1 MPYPYCIDE
10 ILSSPAA
17 LHKFFFVECRP
28 MLTYI
33 GEYFFNTKY
42 TAAEL
47 TGELYELLA
56 KDDWHKLRI
65 FKGESSL
72 MTYVTVI
79 ATRYFL
85 KKRDVEQEVMD
96 IMALPPA
103 QQRTEVYRPEDS
115 FLMRDVDD
123 VMKKMGMIDRFLL
136 QRILIDG
143 EKPRDILE
151 ETAELLH
158 RPCDKD
164 LAGYIYTRYNRA
176 RATLKQ
182 EMIRLGYDNR

>member
-1 MPYPYCIDE
+1 
-10 ILSSPAA
+10 
-17 LHKFFFVECRP
+17 

-33 GEYFFNTKY
+33 GEYFFDTKY
-42 TAAEL
+42 TAEEL

-85 KKRDVEQEVMD
+85 KKRDMELKVMD
-96 IMALPPA
+96 IMALPLA
-103 QQRTEVYRPEDS
+103 QQRAEAYRPEDS
-115 FLMRDVDD
+115 FLMRDVDNVIQNMD
-123 VMKKMGMIDRFLL
+123 AIDRFLL

-151 ETAELLH
+151 EAAELLH

>member
-115 FLMRDVDD
+115 FLMRDVDV
-123 VMKKMGMIDRFLL
+123 VMKKMGVIDRFLL

-151 ETAELLH
+151 EAAVILQ

>member
-1 MPYPYCIDE
+1 MSISLLQL
-10 ILSSPAA
+10 ISSPTA
-17 LHKFFFVECRP
+17 LHHFFFVECRP

-42 TAAEL
+42 TAEEL
-47 TGELYELLA
+47 TGELYELLS

-79 ATRYFL
+79 ATRYFQ
-85 KKRDVEQEVMD
+85 KKRNKEQGVID
-96 IMALPPA
+96 IMTLPPSR
-103 QQRTEVYRPEDS
+103 QQTEEYNPEDS
-115 FLMRDVDD
+115 FLMRDVND
-123 VMKKMGMIDRFLL
+123 VLKNMAPIDRFLL

-143 EKPRDILE
+143 EKPRDIMDEASRLLE
-151 ETAELLH
+151 
-158 RPCDKD
+158 RPSGEE

-176 RATLKQ
+176 KSALKK
-182 EMIRLGYDNR
+182 EMARLGYNNRQ